1 MKLCMG
7 CMTNIEDNCTTCPH
21 CGYDET
27 TLRQESYYLDPG
39 TVVGGKYIVGRV
51 IRYGGYTVTYLGMD
65 AEHNRKVFVKE
76 YLPSDFSSRAE
87 GENLDALAE
96 LFYVTQRPAAQAAV
110 CTERF
115 HISEAQTTAIL
126 IPSGTRVTDASGTL
140 TWETVADA
148 YVSIGETYADVQ
160 IRCQTVGAVGNG
172 YAVGQINTFVDLFDY
187 CERCE
192 NLTASDDGAD
202 QATDDEFYELMRAS
216 QDAYSCAGAKGG
228 YIYFAK
234 QVSTKIADVVANSP
248 SDGAVDLYVLM
259 DDGTIA
265 TTEIKN
271 AVLAACNDDTVRP
284 LTDKVSVKDPQKV
297 SYNITFTYY
306 VPKDSSLSS
315 TEIKAAV
322 DKAVAEFV
330 AWQCGKLGR
339 DINPSVLI
347 GKLMQTGIKRV
358 ALTSPV
364 FTTLRDGSDDT
375 TPQVASVG
383 TITATNGGYEDE

>member
-1 MKLCMG
+1 M
-7 CMTNIEDNCTTCPH
+7 
-21 CGYDET
+21 
-27 TLRQESYYLDPG
+27 
-39 TVVGGKYIVGRV
+39 
-51 IRYGGYTVTYLGMD
+51 
-65 AEHNRKVFVKE
+65 
-76 YLPSDFSSRAE
+76 
-87 GENLDALAE
+87 
-96 LFYVTQRPAAQAAV
+96 
-110 CTERF
+110 
-115 HISEAQTTAIL
+115 
-126 IPSGTRVTDASGTL
+126 
-140 TWETVADA
+140 
-148 YVSIGETYADVQ
+148 Q

-330 AWQCGKLGR
+330 EAGARHQPLRTDRKAHADRHQARGADQPGLYHAAGWLRRYDTAGCVGR
-339 DINPSVLI
+339 DHH
-347 GKLMQTGIKRV
+347 GHEWG
-358 ALTSPV
+358 
-364 FTTLRDGSDDT
+364 LRG
-375 TPQVASVG
+375 
-383 TITATNGGYEDE
+383 

>member
-1 MKLCMG
+1 MSERNTGYQFVSTDTEAVESLLISIYEKITGVSVKPASPEKLFIQFVAAVVIQERG
-7 CMTNIEDNCTTCPH
+7 LNNYTGNQNIP
-21 CGYDET
+21 
-27 TLRQESYYLDPG
+27 
-39 TVVGGKYIVGRV
+39 
-51 IRYGGYTVTYLGMD
+51 
-65 AEHNRKVFVKE
+65 
-76 YLPSDFSSRAE
+76 SRAE

-96 LFYVTQRPAAQAAV
+96 AVLCQGAV
-110 CTERF
+110 CTR
-115 HISEAQTTAIL
+115 L
-126 IPSGTRVTDASGTL
+126 PYLRGTD
-140 TWETVADA
+140 
-148 YVSIGETYADVQ
+148 IGETYADVQ

-271 AVLAACNDDTVRP
+271 AVLAACNDDDTVRP
-284 LTDKVSVKDPQKV
+284 LTDKVSVR
-297 SYNITFTYY
+297 T
-306 VPKDSSLSS
+306 
-315 TEIKAAV
+315 
-322 DKAVAEFV
+322 
-330 AWQCGKLGR
+330 R
-339 DINPSVLI
+339 
-347 GKLMQTGIKRV
+347 R
-358 ALTSPV
+358 
-364 FTTLRDGSDDT
+364 R
-375 TPQVASVG
+375 
-383 TITATNGGYEDE
+383 

>member
-1 MKLCMG
+1 MSERNTEYQFVSTDTETVEALLISIYEKITGVSVKPASPEKLFIQFVAAVVIQERG
-7 CMTNIEDNCTTCPH
+7 LNNYTGNQNIP
-21 CGYDET
+21 
-27 TLRQESYYLDPG
+27 
-39 TVVGGKYIVGRV
+39 
-51 IRYGGYTVTYLGMD
+51 
-65 AEHNRKVFVKE
+65 
-76 YLPSDFSSRAE
+76 SRAE

-96 LFYVTQRPAAQAAV
+96 LFYVTQRPAAQAGGLHRALPYLRG
-110 CTERF
+110 TD
-115 HISEAQTTAIL
+115 HGDSH
-126 IPSGTRVTDASGTL
+126 SGG
-140 TWETVADA
+140 
-148 YVSIGETYADVQ
+148 YARH
-160 IRCQTVGAVGNG
+160 RCQRNADMGDGRGRLCVHRRDLCRRADPLPRPPGAVGNG
-172 YAVGQINTFVDLFDY
+172 YAEGQINTFVDLFDY
-187 CERCE
+187 CESCE

-202 QATDDEFYELMRAS
+202 EATDDEFYELMRAS

-234 QVSTKIADVVANSP
+234 QVSTEIADVVANSP

-306 VPKDSSLSS
+306 VPKDSALSS

-322 DKAVAEFV
+322 DEAVTEFV
-330 AWQCGKLGR
+330 SWQCGKLGR

-375 TPQVASVG
+375 TPQVAAVG

>member
-1 MKLCMG
+1 MSERNTGYQFVSTDTEAVESLLISIYEKITGVSVKPASPEKLFIQFVAAVVIQERG
-7 CMTNIEDNCTTCPH
+7 LNNYTGNQNIP
-21 CGYDET
+21 
-27 TLRQESYYLDPG
+27 
-39 TVVGGKYIVGRV
+39 
-51 IRYGGYTVTYLGMD
+51 
-65 AEHNRKVFVKE
+65 
-76 YLPSDFSSRAE
+76 SRAE

-96 LFYVTQRPAAQAAV
+96 L
-110 CTERF
+110 
-115 HISEAQTTAIL
+115 ISEAQTTAIL
-126 IPSGTRVTDASGTL
+126 IPAGTRVTDASGTL

-160 IRCQTVGAVGNG
+160 IRCQTVGAIGNG

-248 SDGAVDLYVLM
+248 SDGAVDLYVL
-259 DDGTIA
+259 
-265 TTEIKN
+265 
-271 AVLAACNDDTVRP
+271 
-284 LTDKVSVKDPQKV
+284 KDPQKV